1 MWWYFDETFRNML
14 QRAFLK
20 QTFYQKNFNHHK
32 LNIKLTLAPMKNS
45 CLLLPDNNFSKYLHL
60 FITSSLAAARTF
72 SCSERVTKED
82 LHMTFVY
89 LSHEVIVLKI
99 WIQDRIINAVK
110 FLWYYRGR
118 PLTPPTT
125 PLTLPQSS
133 CFLFFKRCKLFR
145 CRPGKSRL
153 QQALQC
159 WEQTL

>member
-1 MWWYFDETFRNML
+1 ML

-20 QTFYQKNFNHHK
+20 QTCYQKNFNHHK

-110 FLWYYRGR
+110 FPWYYRGR
-118 PLTPPTT
+118 PLTPPPFHPP
-125 PLTLPQSS
+125 PLLPSPS
-133 CFLFFKRCKLFR
+133 HLVVCFCFLFFKRCKLFR